1 MKEHEGSGV
10 KRGIVWAI
18 GGLVLAAGVLGGI
31 KALQIGAMIAQGE
44 QMVPPPE
51 SVSTAKVE
59 RRAWQPELKAVGS
72 LSPVQ
77 GVMISAELSGV
88 VRQIAFENGATVRA
102 GDLLV
107 QLDTELEEA
116 QLRSAE
122 AQAELALLELDRAR
136 KLRDDKTIARSE
148 WDAVDSRHKQ
158 ALASVEALR
167 ATIAKKTLRAPF
179 AGRAGIRQVNVGQ
192 FVDAGNPIVTLQS
205 MDPIYA
211 DFFMPQ
217 QRLAELATGL
227 RVRVET
233 DSCPGKEFGGTLS
246 AINAEVEAATRNIR
260 LQATVPNPDGV
271 LRPGMFVRV
280 AVLLAGKEDLL
291 TIPAT
296 SVLYAPYGNS
306 VFVLEQADG
315 GGRVARQRF
324 VRLGPSM
331 GDYIAVSQGLKEG
344 EEVVSAGAFK
354 LRGGM
359 PVTVN
364 NAISPETH
372 LRPRP
377 DDT

>member
-1 MKEHEGSGV
+1 MKR
-10 KRGIVWAI
+10 KILIALA
-18 GGLVLAAGVLGGI
+18 GLALIAGMLGGI

-59 RRAWQPELKAVGS
+59 RRAWQPELRAVGS

-88 VRQIAFENGATVRA
+88 VRKIGFESGATVNR

-107 QLDTELEEA
+107 QLDIELEEA

-122 AQAELALLELDRAR
+122 AQTELARLELERAR
-136 KLRDDKTIARSE
+136 QLRADKAIAQSE
-148 WDAVDSRHKQ
+148 LDTADSRNKQ
-158 ALASVEALR
+158 AVASAEALR
-167 ATIAKKTLRAPF
+167 ATIAKKPLTAPF
-179 AGRAGIRQVNVGQ
+179 SGRTGIRQVNVGQ
-192 FVDAGNPIVTLQS
+192 FVDAGKPVVSLQS

-211 DFFMPQ
+211 DFFLPQ
-217 QRLAELATGL
+217 QRLSDLATGL
-227 RVRVET
+227 KTRVDT
-233 DSCPGKEFGGTLS
+233 DSCPGRSFEGTLS
-246 AINAEVEAATRNIR
+246 AINAVVDEATRNIR
-260 LQATVPNPDGV
+260 LQATMPNPDEL
-271 LRPGMFVRV
+271 LRPGMFARV
-280 AVLLAGKEDLL
+280 TVILPGKEDLL

-306 VFVLEQADG
+306 VFVLENAEG
-315 GGRVARQRF
+315 GGKAVRQRF
-324 VRLGPSM
+324 VRLGPAM

-359 PVTVN
+359 PVSVSNTI
-364 NAISPETH
+364 APEAR
-372 LRPRP
+372 LRPEP